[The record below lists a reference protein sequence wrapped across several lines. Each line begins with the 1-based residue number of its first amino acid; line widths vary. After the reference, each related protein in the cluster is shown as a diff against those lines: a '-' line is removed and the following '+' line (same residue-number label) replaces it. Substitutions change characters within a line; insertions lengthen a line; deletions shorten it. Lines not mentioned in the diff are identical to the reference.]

1 MASVESKATR
11 HIWGKIGL
19 IMGGKKI
26 GVFKLPLLGML
37 DSMEKRSISAVNH
50 RAVVPG
56 ACFQLDSACGAGV
69 AQWSCRTCRV
79 RLYRRASRRV
89 GLVNAFGIK

>member
-50 RAVVPG
+50 RAVVP
-56 ACFQLDSACGAGV
+56 AGLCM
-69 AQWSCRTCRV
+69 WSWRRTV
-79 RLYRRASRRV
+79 VLQDLSGQTV
-89 GLVNAFGIK
+89 QTGQ